1 MIKESEAIKAIATFV
16 SYCHENTCKIFSND
30 KTSYC
35 PLEWFCLNRYDPW
48 SFYSEDIERQLVDA
62 RIREEK
68 EDGKMQLTCKECTE
82 EKCIAREQAEIPEG
96 FWVIGCLKQKGKL
109 PNPLIAAPENAE
121 SPIILVYGEYEVK
134 K

>member
-1 MIKESEAIKAIATFV
+1 MIKESEALKAIATFV

-68 EDGKMQLTCKECTE
+68 DDGKMKLKCKECTE
-82 EKCIAREQAEIPEG
+82 EKCIALERAEIDKGYLVKGCFKGENGMPE
-96 FWVIGCLKQKGKL
+96 L
-109 PNPLIAAPENAE
+109 LIAVKEKSIN
-121 SPIILVYGEYEVK
+121 PIILYKCEYEVK